1 MPEANTITA
10 VPDEP
15 DPSPGTTGDWPAA
28 AAADSP
34 VAHSPAEV
42 TLTRTV
48 ASTPG
53 PGHPE
58 RRTYSDDTE
67 RLRDVSA
74 DEAVLP
80 TIPGFRVEA
89 EIGHGGMGVV
99 YRAVHEE
106 LNKTLALKVIY
117 PLGRNRDVVR
127 ARFEREVQTLA
138 RIEHPN
144 VVPIYHAGDW
154 VGFPYFTMKYIPAGS
169 LNRHMGRF
177 TGNPTACAR
186 LMSKVA
192 RAIQSLHDHG
202 IIHRDLKPLNILLG
216 EGDDPL
222 VADFGL
228 AKCLDEEPS
237 ATTSDEPPL
246 SGTGV
251 PIGTRPYMS
260 PEQTRGETTDR
271 PEACDIWAIGVTL
284 YELLAGQRPFTD
296 AGKVDIYDQIRDADP
311 PPLPATVP
319 AELEAVALKCLA
331 KNPNDRYDSAAA
343 VAADLEAWVL
353 GRPLTV
359 AVQRRPRGWGV
370 AAGLFALIALIA
382 LPASLMK
389 TDQPPPSVP
398 PKKSIAER
406 LRNGETVTLIGTK
419 GMPREE
425 YYLLSELGFT
435 GQPTAERDGFFTLHS
450 TRVGAVEFCRE
461 RLPLP
466 VIFEAEVALNPG
478 HGDAWAGVYV
488 ARKETLTATES
499 IQTGGLFVQKATVKF
514 GRETNDLTEFARSSV
529 VWWKT
534 NPFSLLSD
542 LEQRPQKPD
551 PVTIPAKESEQ
562 LRWHKFVIRLE
573 SESIH
578 GRWDKFQ
585 FPPIT
590 ANDIETLRPGLFPPY
605 LGDGLGVCVSNAEG
619 VYRNVRLIPVR
630 PAP

>member
-192 RAIQSLHDHG
+192 RAIQALHDHG

-216 EGDDPL
+216 EGDEPL

-228 AKCLDEEPS
+228 AKCLDESPS
-237 ATTSDEPPL
+237 ATAESPL

-251 PIGTRPYMS
+251 PMGTRPYMS

-284 YELLAGQRPFTD
+284 YELLAGQRPFVD
-296 AGKVDIYDQIRDADP
+296 DGKIDIYDLIREADP
-311 PPLPATVP
+311 QPLPPAVP
-319 AELEAVALKCLA
+319 LELEAVVLKCLA
-331 KNPNDRYDSAAA
+331 KNPSERFRSASE
-343 VAADLEAWVL
+343 VAEYLEAWAADKPAPQPLPLPKRTSGLVIALRVL
-353 GRPLTV
+353 AL
-359 AVQRRPRGWGV
+359 
-370 AAGLFALIALIA
+370 LALIVA
-382 LPASLMK
+382 PAVLMSGTPKQKEK
-389 TDQPPPSVP
+389 T
-398 PKKSIAER
+398 IAER
-406 LRNGETVTLIGTK
+406 LRDGETVWLIGEK
-419 GMPREE
+419 GLPTILEMPGGRVGSVAVDPREFCAVGTADVA
-425 YYLLSELGFT
+425 LVEL
-435 GQPTAERDGFFTLHS
+435 A
-450 TRVGAVEFCRE
+450 AVQNMPPFV
-461 RLPLP
+461 LA
-466 VIFEAEVALNPG
+466 AEVAPISGNELSRF
-478 HGDAWAGVYV
+478 GVYV
-488 ARKETLTATES
+488 GRQSWGRPAALHQAFFGVKVNAPADKKWPFDFPPGLATAEAVYVTPTAPYLHTMA
-499 IQTGGLFVQKATVKF
+499 IVPGHDFTPPAILLNAPPNWHQIRVRVTQ
-514 GRETNDLTEFARSSV
+514 DEFAV
-529 VWWKT
+529 VV
-534 NPFSLLSD
+534 
-542 LEQRPQKPD
+542 LE
-551 PVTIPAKESEQ
+551 
-562 LRWHKFVIRLE
+562 
-573 SESIH
+573 
-578 GRWDKFQ
+578 
-585 FPPIT
+585 
-590 ANDIETLRPGLFPPY
+590 
-605 LGDGLGVCVSNAEG
+605 EG
-619 VYRNVRLIPVR
+619 IASRD
-630 PAP
+630 